1 MNKISKIPDD
11 FLVEKSLSDEQ
22 IELLIAQIN
31 RFYELRE
38 KNIEL
43 DKVKVDDRGLIF
55 LNEGT
60 IIHGISS
67 FKVGVL
73 ENIQKIG
80 IITGQALGIPEDGE
94 TFYCADFHRV
104 DRDMAMDEFN
114 REFTYIDGRCP
125 FGNGRRGAMTLA
137 FVIDPIKEGEE
148 LLSYDCYRDTT
159 NGIIT
164 RGFTNER
171 GLLDN
176 SNKLSSILY
185 GVPSNLING
194 IVLGNRLLENKDVLN
209 LIIKLFP
216 KCYISSIDGV
226 IIYNPEIDMKYSEV
240 VELRASKYVLNFQ
253 KKLMEEELARSK
265 NETNKIKK
273 LYDDFIEQVIQNCPE
288 EEVARLLMENK
299 IYQGTMEQV
308 LEYVKSVKNNCDER
322 KKSTKL

>member
-1 MNKISKIPDD
+1 MNKISKIPDG

-22 IELLIAQIN
+22 MELLIAQIN

-80 IITGQALGIPEDGE
+80 IITGQALGISEDGE

-114 REFTYIDGRCP
+114 RGFTYIDGRCP

-137 FVIDPIKEGEE
+137 FVINPIKEGKE
-148 LLSYDCYRDTT
+148 LLSYDCYRDTI

-164 RGFTNER
+164 KGFTNER

-176 SNKLSSILY
+176 NNKLSSILY

-194 IVLGNRLLENKDVLN
+194 IVLGNKLLENKDVLN

-265 NETNKIKK
+265 SETNKIKK

-288 EEVARLLMENK
+288 EEVARLLIENK

>member
-1 MNKISKIPDD
+1 MNKISKIPDG
-11 FLVEKSLSDEQ
+11 FLVEKPLSDEQ

-43 DKVKVDDRGLIF
+43 DKVKIDDRGLIF

-114 REFTYIDGRCP
+114 RGFTYIDGRCP

-137 FVIDPIKEGEE
+137 LIINPIKEGEE

-164 RGFTNER
+164 REFTNER

-185 GVPSNLING
+185 GVPSNLISG
-194 IVLGNRLLENKDVLN
+194 IVLGNKLLENKDVLN

-226 IIYNPEIDMKYSEV
+226 IIYNPEIDMRYSEV
-240 VELRASKYVLNFQ
+240 VELRASRYVLNFQ